1 MMLLLF
7 SFSGIICHGDCWN
20 IRVCDLFVFQS
31 PEVNI
36 VGEEMGSQLQGS
48 KIMLLVTWNYGST
61 HFLLSNMSVIIVV
74 SILFVFFFLSNKLH
88 KILKEHSR
96 CHISQTSWFYVMLL
110 SDLAKK
116 TTGLISSGAKVLV
129 HWPISVKAKQQCF
142 WSVLFLMSRVLVLVS
157 LQQGESA
164 SECYCLAVREGVSK
178 MKVVNIGNLA
188 LQWRR

>member
-110 SDLAKK
+110 SDLPKK
-116 TTGLISSGAKVLV
+116 DYGLAQFRSKSTCTLTDICQGYTAMFLV
-129 HWPISVKAKQQCF
+129 RVVSNVTCLGLSLLAAGWECV
-142 WSVLFLMSRVLVLVS
+142 RVLL
-157 LQQGESA
+157 LGCQG
-164 SECYCLAVREGVSK
+164 G
-178 MKVVNIGNLA
+178 G
-188 LQWRR
+188 Q